1 MCLSLGPTRYANE
14 APPVHHAARG
24 AAAAWPLA
32 ARAQQQQATTPV
44 IGYLSSFPADISP
57 KLTQAF
63 GQGLNHAGFF
73 EGRNV
78 TIEYRW
84 DEEGRYDRLPTM
96 ADDLVGRRVAVLF
109 ASPIPAALA
118 AKMATATI
126 PIVFA
131 IGSDPVETG
140 LVVSL
145 NRPGGNVTG
154 ATFLSIEL
162 GAKRLELLRDFA
174 PKIASIGLLVNPN
187 NPNAAVQTK
196 EMQAAT
202 TALGLH
208 LQVLSAGSQSDFD
221 NTFAALVQQ
230 RPDALVVSA
239 DPFFF
244 SHRDQLVA
252 LAMRHSM
259 PAVYYAREFVAAG
272 GLISYA
278 SSFGDSFRQAATYV
292 GRILKGEKPADLP
305 VLQPTKFE
313 LVINL
318 KTAKALGLDVPPT
331 LLARADEVIE

>member
-1 MCLSLGPTRYANE
+1 VKRREFITLLGS
-14 APPVHHAARG
+14 
-24 AAAAWPLA
+24 AAATWPLA
-32 ARAQQQQATTPV
+32 ARAQQPAMPV
-44 IGYLSSFPADISP
+44 IGYLSSFPADINP
-57 KLTQAF
+57 KFTQAF
-63 GQGLNHAGFF
+63 GQGLNDAGFF

-96 ADDLVGRRVAVLF
+96 AADLVGRRVAVLF

-118 AKMATATI
+118 AKAATATI

-154 ATFLSIEL
+154 ATFLSVEL
-162 GAKRLELLRDFA
+162 GAKRLELLRDLL

-196 EMQAAT
+196 EMQVAT
-202 TALGLH
+202 TALGLQ
-208 LQVLSAGSQSDFD
+208 LNIVSAGSQSDFD
-221 NTFAALVQQ
+221 NAFETLVGQ
-230 RPDALVVSA
+230 RTDALVLSA

-252 LAMRHSM
+252 LAMRSPV
-259 PAVYYAREFVAAG
+259 PAIYYAREFALAG

-318 KTAKALGLDVPPT
+318 KTANALGINIPPS
-331 LLARADEVIE
+331 LLVRADEVIE

>member
-1 MCLSLGPTRYANE
+1 MNKREFITLLG
-14 APPVHHAARG
+14 G
-24 AAAAWPLA
+24 AVASWPLA
-32 ARAQQQQATTPV
+32 ARAQQAMPV
-44 IGYLSSFPADISP
+44 IGYLSSFPADINP

-63 GQGLNHAGFF
+63 RQGLNDAGFF

-84 DEEGRYDRLPTM
+84 DEEGRYDRLPMM

-118 AKMATATI
+118 AKATTSTI

-140 LVVSL
+140 LVLSL
-145 NRPGGNVTG
+145 NRPGGNLTG
-154 ATFLSIEL
+154 ATFLSVEL
-162 GAKRLELLRDFA
+162 GAKRLELLRDLV

-202 TALGLH
+202 TALGLQ
-208 LQVLSAGSQSDFD
+208 LNIVSASSQSDFD
-221 NTFAALVQQ
+221 HAFTTLVGQ
-230 RPDALVVSA
+230 RTDALVLSA

-244 SHRDQLVA
+244 SHRDQLIA
-252 LAMRHSM
+252 FAMRCSL
-259 PAVYYAREFVAAG
+259 PAIYYAREFALAG
-272 GLISYA
+272 GLVSYA

-318 KTAKALGLDVPPT
+318 KTAKALGLEVPPSI
-331 LLARADEVIE
+331 LARADEVIE

>member
-1 MCLSLGPTRYANE
+1 MASHIERRKFLAALG
-14 APPVHHAARG
+14 G
-24 AAAAWPLA
+24 AAAWPLA
-32 ARAQQQQATTPV
+32 ARAQQSTMPV
-44 IGYLSSFPADISP
+44 IGYLSSFPADINS
-57 KLTQAF
+57 KLAQAF
-63 GQGLNHAGFF
+63 RQGLNDAGFF

-78 TIEYRW
+78 IIEYRW
-84 DEEGRYDRLPTM
+84 DGEGRYDQLPTM
-96 ADDLVGRRVAVLF
+96 AADLVGRRAAVLF

-118 AKMATATI
+118 AKAATTTV

-131 IGSDPVETG
+131 IGSDPIETG

-145 NRPGGNVTG
+145 NRPAGNVTG
-154 ATFLSIEL
+154 ATFLSVEL
-162 GAKRLELLRDFA
+162 GAKRLELLRDFV

-208 LQVLSAGSQSDFD
+208 LHVLSAGSQSDFD
-221 NTFAALVQQ
+221 NAFATLVQE
-230 RPDALVVSA
+230 RTDALVVSA

-244 SHRDQLVA
+244 SHRDQVVA
-252 LAMRHSM
+252 LALRYSM

-278 SSFGDSFRQAATYV
+278 SSFSDSFRQAATYV

-318 KTAKALGLDVPPT
+318 KTAKALGLSVPPT

>member
-1 MCLSLGPTRYANE
+1 VTRRDFILAL
-14 APPVHHAARG
+14 AG
-24 AAAAWPLA
+24 AAAAWPMA
-32 ARAQQQQATTPV
+32 ARAQQSAMPV
-44 IGYLSSFPADISP
+44 IGYLSSFPADINP
-57 KLTQAF
+57 KLAQAF
-63 GQGLNHAGFF
+63 RQGLNDAGFF
-73 EGRNV
+73 EGRNA

-84 DEEGRYDRLPTM
+84 DEDGRYDRLPAM
-96 ADDLVGRRVAVLF
+96 AADLLKQRAAVLF

-118 AKMATATI
+118 AKAATTSI

-154 ATFLSIEL
+154 ATFLSVEL
-162 GAKRLELLRDFA
+162 GAKRLELLRDFV

-208 LQVLSAGSQSDFD
+208 LNVLSAGSQSDFD
-221 NTFAALVQQ
+221 NAFATLVQQ
-230 RPDALVVSA
+230 RTDALVVSA

-259 PAVYYAREFVAAG
+259 PAIYYAREFVAAG

-278 SSFGDSFRQAATYV
+278 SSFGDSFRQAAIYV

-305 VLQPTKFE
+305 VQQPTKFE

-318 KTAKALGLDVPPT
+318 KAAKALGLDVPPT